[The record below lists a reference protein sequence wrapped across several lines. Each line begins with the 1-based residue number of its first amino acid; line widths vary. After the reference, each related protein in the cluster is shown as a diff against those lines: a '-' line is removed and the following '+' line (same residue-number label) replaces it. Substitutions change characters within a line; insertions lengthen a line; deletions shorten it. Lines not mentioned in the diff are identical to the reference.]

1 VKIYHLIENLD
12 GTYGG
17 PAKSI
22 PYLVKGL
29 EKLDVQGHILS
40 IKHHEN
46 EINEVV
52 NKNNLNWTSFSNGF
66 IKDSYY
72 SKSLKNYLIN
82 VARIERNI
90 IFHSHNL
97 WNFIPYISYKLSK
110 NYQIPSVLSLRGSI
124 EFNKLKKII
133 AWKIYQKRIFQ
144 ASNAIHVTNEKD
156 IINLKNLGISSPIAF
171 IPNGGDLDEF
181 KFMNNKNVSKKNLRL
196 KEDKNYVLFLSRIHP
211 EKGLKY
217 LVHSWTKISNQY
229 PNWDLLVVGPTFDEK
244 YYKEIKDYIKR
255 FDLNKRVHFKGM
267 LRGNDKIDCYSA
279 SSLFVLPSYS
289 ENFGNVI
296 MEALSAK
303 LPVITTH
310 GTPWQE
316 IKKNDAGWYVKLDQI
331 NIDNALLQ
339 AFKCSKDELQ
349 KKGSNGFKLI
359 QKYDYKYQSIKMKKI
374 YNWIL
379 EDDIKPDFVY

>member
-1 VKIYHLIENLD
+1 MIENLD

-29 EKLDVQGHILS
+29 ESLDIRGHILS

-46 EINEVV
+46 EINEIV
-52 NKNNLNWTSFSNGF
+52 NKNNLNWTSFSNRL

-72 SKSLKNYLIN
+72 SKALKNYLIN
-82 VARIERNI
+82 VIKMEKNI

-97 WNFIPYISYKLSK
+97 WNFIPYISYRLARK
-110 NYQIPSVLSLRGSI
+110 YQIPLVSSLRGSI

-133 AWKIYQKRIFQ
+133 AWKIYQKKIFQ
-144 ASNAIHVTNEKD
+144 ASNTIHVTNEKD
-156 IINLKNLGISSPIAF
+156 IINLKKLGISSPIAF

-181 KFMNNKNVSKKNLRL
+181 KFMNTKNVSKKNLGL
-196 KEDKNYVLFLSRIHP
+196 EIDKSYVLFLSRIHP

-217 LVHSWTKISNQY
+217 LVNSWTKISNRY

-244 YYKEIKDYIKR
+244 YYKEIKFYIKK
-255 FDLNKRVHFKGM
+255 FNLENRVHFKGM

-279 SSLFVLPSYS
+279 SSLFVLPSHS

-296 MEALSAK
+296 MEAMSAK
-303 LPVITTH
+303 LPVITTC

-316 IKKNDAGWYVKLDQI
+316 IEKNNAGWWVKLNLT
-331 NIDNALLQ
+331 NIENALLE
-339 AFKCSKDELQ
+339 AFMCSEDELK
-349 KKGSNGFKLI
+349 KKGMNGFRLI
-359 QKYDYKYQSIKMKKI
+359 QKYDYKYQCIKMKQV

-379 EDDIKPDFVY
+379 QNDNKPNFVY

>member
-1 VKIYHLIENLD
+1 LIENLD

-52 NKNNLNWTSFSNGF
+52 NKNNLNWTSFSNGL
-66 IKDSYY
+66 IKHSYY
-72 SKSLKNYLIN
+72 SKALKDYLIN
-82 VARIERNI
+82 RIKIEKNI

-97 WNFIPYISYKLSK
+97 WNFIPYISYRLTKK
-110 NYQIPSVLSLRGSI
+110 YQIPSVLSLRGSI

-133 AWKIYQKRIFQ
+133 AWKVYQKKIFQ
-144 ASNAIHVTNEKD
+144 ASDAIHVTNEKD
-156 IINLKNLGISSPIAF
+156 IINLKKLGISSPIAF

-181 KFMNNKNVSKKNLRL
+181 KFMNTKNASKKNLGL
-196 KEDKNYVLFLSRIHP
+196 EKEKNYVLFLSRIHP

-217 LVHSWTKISNQY
+217 LVHSWTKISNRY

-244 YYKEIKDYIKR
+244 YYNEIKYYISK
-255 FDLNKRVHFKGM
+255 FNLNKRVHFKGM

-279 SSLFVLPSYS
+279 SSLFVLPSHS

-296 MEALSAK
+296 MEAMSAK
-303 LPVITTH
+303 LPVITTY

-316 IKKNDAGWYVKLDQI
+316 IEKNNAGWWVKLNQT
-331 NIDNALLQ
+331 NIDDALLQ
-339 AFKCSKDELQ
+339 AFLSSEVELQ
-349 KKGSNGFKLI
+349 KKGMNGFRLI
-359 QKYDYKYQSIKMKKI
+359 QKYDFKYQSIKMKKV

-379 EDDIKPDFVY
+379 ENDAKPDFVY